1 MKVRFV
7 LLLFLIISCS
17 VDTEDSKIE
26 IDQSIFNNLITLET
40 NESLTIDTSSY
51 VIINY
56 WASWCLECIEEHQYL
71 IELSKT
77 RGLTDK
83 VILVSFQ
90 DSIENSID
98 FLNEYGRGDIIYAI
112 DTESKLAIYSGVFGV
127 PETHIILNNKIVKK
141 YNLDIINENNI
152 TSNNSKTKFEESLKN
167 INPTP
172 SIMSPISKN
181 INSNEPIKQEGKYN
195 ISL

>member
-40 NESLTIDTSSY
+40 NESLTIDTSNY

-127 PETHIILNNKIVKK
+127 PETHIILN
-141 YNLDIINENNI
+141 L
-152 TSNNSKTKFEESLKN
+152 SL
-167 INPTP
+167 IH
-172 SIMSPISKN
+172 I
-181 INSNEPIKQEGKYN
+181 
-195 ISL
+195 

>member
-40 NESLTIDTSSY
+40 NESLTIDTSNY

-90 DSIENSID
+90 DSIENSMN

-141 YNLDIINENNI
+141 YIGPLSLSDLEEIIN
-152 TSNNSKTKFEESLKN
+152 SY
-167 INPTP
+167 
-172 SIMSPISKN
+172 
-181 INSNEPIKQEGKYN
+181 SNE
-195 ISL
+195 

>member
-1 MKVRFV
+1 MKVRIV
-7 LLLFLIISCS
+7 LSLFLIISCS

-90 DSIENSID
+90 DSIENSIN
-98 FLNEYGRGDIIYAI
+98 FLNEYGRGDINYAI
-112 DTESKLAIYSGVFGV
+112 DTESKVAIYSGVFGV

-141 YNLDIINENNI
+141 YIGPLSLSDLEEIIN
-152 TSNNSKTKFEESLKN
+152 SY
-167 INPTP
+167 
-172 SIMSPISKN
+172 
-181 INSNEPIKQEGKYN
+181 SNE
-195 ISL
+195 

>member
-40 NESLTIDTSSY
+40 NESLTIDSSSY

-98 FLNEYGRGDIIYAI
+98 FLNEYGKGDIIYAI

-141 YNLDIINENNI
+141 YIGPLSLGDLEEIIN
-152 TSNNSKTKFEESLKN
+152 SY
-167 INPTP
+167 
-172 SIMSPISKN
+172 
-181 INSNEPIKQEGKYN
+181 SNE
-195 ISL
+195 

>member
-26 IDQSIFNNLITLET
+26 INQSIFNNLMTLET
-40 NESLTIDTSSY
+40 NESLTIDTSNY
-51 VIINY
+51 LIINY

-141 YNLDIINENNI
+141 YIGPLSLSDLEEIIN
-152 TSNNSKTKFEESLKN
+152 SY
-167 INPTP
+167 
-172 SIMSPISKN
+172 
-181 INSNEPIKQEGKYN
+181 SNE
-195 ISL
+195 

>member
-40 NESLTIDTSSY
+40 NESLTIDTSNY

-83 VILVSFQ
+83 VILISFQ
-90 DSIENSID
+90 DSIENSVD

-141 YNLDIINENNI
+141 YIGPLSLSDLEEIIN
-152 TSNNSKTKFEESLKN
+152 SY
-167 INPTP
+167 
-172 SIMSPISKN
+172 
-181 INSNEPIKQEGKYN
+181 SNEWYMQLK
-195 ISL
+195 

>member
-40 NESLTIDTSSY
+40 NESLTIDTSNY

-77 RGLTDK
+77 KGLTDK

-141 YNLDIINENNI
+141 YIGPLSLSDLEEIIN
-152 TSNNSKTKFEESLKN
+152 SY
-167 INPTP
+167 
-172 SIMSPISKN
+172 
-181 INSNEPIKQEGKYN
+181 SNE
-195 ISL
+195 

>member
-1 MKVRFV
+1 MKVRIV

-26 IDQSIFNNLITLET
+26 IDQSIFNNLKTLET
-40 NESLTIDTSSY
+40 NESLTIDTSNY

-141 YNLDIINENNI
+141 YIGPLSLSDLEEIIN
-152 TSNNSKTKFEESLKN
+152 SY
-167 INPTP
+167 
-172 SIMSPISKN
+172 
-181 INSNEPIKQEGKYN
+181 SNE
-195 ISL
+195 

>member
-26 IDQSIFNNLITLET
+26 IDQSIFSNLITLET
-40 NESLTIDTSSY
+40 NESLTIDTSNY

-141 YNLDIINENNI
+141 YIGPLSLSDLEEIIN
-152 TSNNSKTKFEESLKN
+152 SY
-167 INPTP
+167 
-172 SIMSPISKN
+172 
-181 INSNEPIKQEGKYN
+181 SNE
-195 ISL
+195 

>member
-1 MKVRFV
+1 MKVRFF

-40 NESLTIDTSSY
+40 NESLTIDTSNY

-141 YNLDIINENNI
+141 YIGPLSLSDLEEIIN
-152 TSNNSKTKFEESLKN
+152 SY
-167 INPTP
+167 
-172 SIMSPISKN
+172 
-181 INSNEPIKQEGKYN
+181 SNE
-195 ISL
+195 

>member
-7 LLLFLIISCS
+7 LLLLLIISCS

-26 IDQSIFNNLITLET
+26 IDQSIFSNLITLET
-40 NESLTIDTSSY
+40 NESLTIDTSNY

-141 YNLDIINENNI
+141 YIGPLSLSDLEEIIN
-152 TSNNSKTKFEESLKN
+152 SY
-167 INPTP
+167 
-172 SIMSPISKN
+172 
-181 INSNEPIKQEGKYN
+181 SNE
-195 ISL
+195 